1 MELKPADSTPLQD
14 DGGAP
19 SAELAADLRRNP
31 RRWDVTI
38 IGFGVTLAMLIV
50 GAILGYMNTVRLI
63 ENNRRVFATQEI
75 ISELNNLLSLLKD
88 AETGQRGY
96 LLTEEPKYLEPYDDS
111 VGKVQAEIVHLRT
124 LIQEDAEQKRR
135 LLVVEQDVTKKLAE
149 LQETINLIDAGD
161 RAAALQV
168 VDSDRGIALMG
179 KVRDSIAA
187 MQLSEHER
195 LRRRGQESE
204 ASFRTAI
211 ATILLSTLLG
221 SALVCTV
228 YYLLQRNLR
237 QKAKAAAIL
246 AEQKERLR
254 ITLASIGDAVIST
267 DAAGNVT
274 YLNTI
279 AEKLTRWTD
288 ADAIGQ
294 PLTTVFH
301 IVNETTRQVVENPAL
316 KALREGIIVG
326 LANHTILIAKDG
338 AEHFIDDS
346 AAPIRDRHGEIAGS
360 VLIFRDI
367 TERRQSELA
376 LEEKRRLLQ
385 LGAEVGAVLTQGDS
399 LPNMLQG
406 CTESLVAN
414 LDAALARIWTLNEAE
429 QILELQASAG
439 LYTHINGG
447 HARIPVGK
455 FKIGL
460 IAEEKTPHLTN
471 SVIGDPR
478 VPEQEW
484 AQREGLVA
492 FAGYPLIVADRLVGV
507 MGIFARQALSERT
520 LAAMESVSK
529 EIALGLLNRQVMQEE
544 REHRELLRITLAS
557 IGDAVIS
564 TDAEG
569 LVTFLNPVAAA
580 LTGWSQQEA
589 IGRSLTEVFSIIN
602 ESTRQPVENPAERAL
617 REGKIVGLANHT
629 VLIAK
634 EGTERFIDDSAA
646 PIRDAAN
653 KIVGAVLVFRDI
665 SERKEI
671 ENESRQHEERYR
683 TLFNTIDEG
692 FCVVEMIFDD
702 AGKPIDYQFLELN
715 PAFEKQTGLVN
726 AAGKRMREL
735 APDHE
740 EKWFEIYGQVA
751 VTGDST
757 RFVHQA
763 KALDGRWFDVY
774 AFRVG
779 SESSQRVALL
789 FTDITQRRQTEQD
802 RRDSEERFRT
812 LVEQVQDYA
821 IFMTDPQG
829 RATSWNEGVQ
839 RVLGFDESEF
849 IGQDIVSLI
858 FTPEDVVSGIAQA
871 ELDQAAAV
879 GSASDDRWML
889 RKDGTR
895 FWAAGVTTGLL
906 DEDEKLLGFMKVM
919 RDQTERKRLEDELR
933 QVAADLSESDRRK
946 TEFLATLGH
955 ELRNPLAPIRTGLEV
970 MKVVKDN
977 PELIENVRST
987 MERQTQQM
995 VRLIDDLL
1003 DVSRITRGRI
1013 ELRTSQITLGEI
1025 IRSAV
1030 EATQPFVDEAGHT
1043 LQVTLPESP
1052 ILLDADPNRLAQV
1065 FSNLLNNSSKYTPD
1079 GGHIWLMAQCE
1090 NGEVAVTIKDD
1101 GLGIP
1106 LDQQSQIFE
1115 MFAQIDRPLEKG
1127 YTGLGIGLTL
1137 VKQLVELHGGTID
1150 VQSDGPD
1157 QGSEFCVRLPIA
1169 GEPKR
1174 ATPAELTVTPQP
1186 IKLRVL
1192 IVDDNKAAATML
1204 KMVVKMLGNEV
1215 MTAHDGVQAIAT
1227 AAEFSPDI
1235 VLMDLG
1241 MPKMNGYEAAREIR
1255 RQPWG
1260 QKMVLVALTGWG
1272 QDEDRQRTA
1281 DAGFNHHLVKP
1292 AEPSDLQQL
1301 FATVHPS
1308 NS

>member
-1 MELKPADSTPLQD
+1 MPPQD
-14 DGGAP
+14 DSDNF
-19 SAELAADLRRNP
+19 SAGSTADRR
-31 RRWDVTI
+31 RSSQRWDVTI
-38 IGFGVTLAMLIV
+38 IGFGVTLAVLV
-50 GAILGYMNTVRLI
+50 AGAILGYMNTVRLI

-75 ISELNNLLSLLKD
+75 ISELNSLLSLLKD

-96 LLTEEPKYLEPYDDS
+96 LLTNESKYLEPYLDS
-111 VGKVQAEIVHLRT
+111 IGKVEFEIVHLRS
-124 LIQEDAEQKRR
+124 LIQDDAEQQSR
-135 LLVVEQDVTKKLAE
+135 LIEVEQDVTKKLAE
-149 LQETINLIDAGD
+149 LQETINLLDSGD
-161 RAAALQV
+161 RTAALQV
-168 VDSDRGIALMG
+168 VDSDRGIALME
-179 KVRDSIAA
+179 KVRESIAT
-187 MQLSEHER
+187 MQLSEHEQ
-195 LRRRGQESE
+195 LRTRAQESE
-204 ASFRTAI
+204 SSFRTAI
-211 ATILLSTLLG
+211 TTILLSALVG
-221 SALVCTV
+221 IALVCAV

-237 QKAKAAAIL
+237 QKEKAAAIL

-267 DAAGNVT
+267 DVAGNVT

-279 AEKLTRWTD
+279 AEKLTNWKD
-288 ADAIGQ
+288 DDAIGQ

-301 IVNETTRQVVENPAL
+301 IVNETTRQIVENPAL
-316 KALREGIIVG
+316 KALREGAIVG

-346 AAPIRDRHGEIAGS
+346 AAPIRDRHGKIAGS

-367 TERRQSELA
+367 SERRQSEIA

-385 LGAEVGAVLTQGDS
+385 LGAEIGAILTKEDS
-399 LPNMLQG
+399 LPTMLQD
-406 CTESLVAN
+406 CAKSLVAN

-429 QILELQASAG
+429 QVLELQASAG
-439 LYTHINGG
+439 MYTHIDGG
-447 HARIPVGK
+447 HSRIPVGQ

-520 LAAMESVSK
+520 LHAMNSVSK
-529 EIALGLLNRQVMQEE
+529 EIALGLLNRQIMQEE

-564 TDAEG
+564 TNAAG
-569 LVTFLNPVAAA
+569 RVTFLNPVAES
-580 LTGWSQQEA
+580 LTGWSQQDA
-589 IGRSLTEVFSIIN
+589 IGCPLPEVFSIVN
-602 ESTRQPVENPAERAL
+602 ESTRLPVENPAEKAL

-634 EGTERFIDDSAA
+634 TGTERFIDDSAA
-646 PIRDAAN
+646 PIRNAEGE
-653 KIVGAVLVFRDI
+653 IVGAVLVFRDI
-665 SERKEI
+665 SDRRAI
-671 ENESRQHEERYR
+671 ESESRLHEERYR

-692 FCVVEMIFDD
+692 FCVVEMIFDA
-702 AGKPIDYQFLELN
+702 AGKPVDYQFLELN
-715 PAFEKQTGLVN
+715 PAFEKQTGLTN
-726 AAGKRMREL
+726 AIGERMREL

-751 VTGDST
+751 QTGEST

-763 KALDGRWFDVY
+763 KALEGRWFDVY

-779 SESSQRVALL
+779 GESSQRVALL
-789 FTDITQRRQTEQD
+789 FTDITQRRKTEQD

-829 RATSWNEGVQ
+829 RATSWNEGVE
-839 RVLGFDESEF
+839 RVLGFDELEF

-906 DEDEKLLGFMKVM
+906 DENNKLLGFMKVM

-955 ELRNPLAPIRTGLEV
+955 ELRNPLAPIRTGLEM
-970 MKVVKDN
+970 MKMVKND
-977 PELIENVRST
+977 PELIENVRGT

-1003 DVSRITRGRI
+1003 DVSRITSGKI
-1013 ELRTSQITLGEI
+1013 ELRTCQITLNEV

-1030 EATQPFVDEAGHT
+1030 EATQPFIDEAGHT
-1043 LQVTLPESP
+1043 LQVTLPETP
-1052 ILLDADPNRLAQV
+1052 IVLDADPNRLAQV

-1079 GGHIWLMAQCE
+1079 GGHIWLAAQCE
-1090 NGEVAVTIKDD
+1090 NGKAIVTIKDD

-1115 MFAQIDRPLEKG
+1115 MFAQIDRPLEMG

-1150 VQSDGPD
+1150 VQSEGAD
-1157 QGSEFCVRLPIA
+1157 QGSEFFVRLPIV

-1174 ATPAELTVTPQP
+1174 ATPAELTASPQP
-1186 IKLRVL
+1186 TKLRVL

-1215 MTAHDGVQAIAT
+1215 MTAHDGEQAIA
-1227 AAEFSPDI
+1227 AAVEFSPDI

-1281 DAGFNHHLVKP
+1281 EAGFNHHLVKP
-1292 AEPSDLQQL
+1292 AEPNDLQKL
-1301 FATVHPS
+1301 FATVHPE